1 MHPCQ
6 KRKNDI
12 YEALK
17 LQISIC
23 PGRDDLGHGF
33 IQFIK
38 CNPGMVH
45 NFTELYTFY
54 LSRVSRTANGVI
66 LEVEDFLCQS
76 THYIN
81 LYEQGDYSYSIND
94 DGDDGI
100 FLEFTGLDKSIYIA
114 PDIPFTDSATGSHYV
129 IDDLLTFFY
138 E

>member
-1 MHPCQ
+1 MHPYQ
-6 KRKNDI
+6 KRKDDI

-54 LSRVSRTANGVI
+54 LNRVSRTANGVV
-66 LEVEDFLCQS
+66 LEVEDFLCES
-76 THYIN
+76 
-81 LYEQGDYSYSIND
+81 
-94 DGDDGI
+94 
-100 FLEFTGLDKSIYIA
+100 LDFKFFSR
-114 PDIPFTDSATGSHYV
+114 FFEVNNGK
-129 IDDLLTFFY
+129 TFY
-138 E
+138 RKRAL